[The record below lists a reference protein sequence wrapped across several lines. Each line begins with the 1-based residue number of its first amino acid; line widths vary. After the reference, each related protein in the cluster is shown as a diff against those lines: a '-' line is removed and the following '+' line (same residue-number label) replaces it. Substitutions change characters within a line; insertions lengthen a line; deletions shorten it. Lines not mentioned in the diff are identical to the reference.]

1 MRIAWTS
8 VFLLVTALALSVGCS
23 DEKKPET
30 PEKLSRFVAAD
41 ATTPEPE
48 KPTTPGHKGVYARLD
63 EDVAVD
69 TDGPSPEEEAEDLEE
84 LARHQP
90 RMHRITV
97 RPEET
102 LQLYSDWSGVSA
114 QDLKLQ
120 NAGKRPIYGK
130 SYVIPLSVAE
140 LENFQQRRENYW
152 RQKTEDLYKGY
163 KVIPV
168 KYQVK
173 KNDTLLGIAKKHNTP
188 LWFVVRL
195 NENLDPYHLS
205 VGQKLMVPNLEE
217 KSGDEVAAD
226 GATHVGDGDTAS
238 VFEVIVRPGE
248 TASRYAKW
256 GGIEVEDIEKSNR
269 HLKDINRLRV
279 GDRIKLPFTAKQQKE
294 FMKKRDRKK
303 KKKRKGS

>member
-1 MRIAWTS
+1 MRIAWTLS
-8 VFLLVTALALSVGCS
+8 FLLIGAAVLFGGCS
-23 DEKKPET
+23 DDKKDKDEGS
-30 PEKLSRFVAAD
+30 EKLSRFVAAD
-41 ATTPEPE
+41 ATEPEPE

-63 EDVAVD
+63 EDVTED
-69 TDGPSPEEEAEDLEE
+69 LGGPSPEEEAEDLEE

-102 LQLYSDWSGVSA
+102 LQLYADWSGVSA

-120 NAGKRPIYGK
+120 NAGKQPVYGK

-152 RQKTEDLYKGY
+152 RQKTEDLYKTY
-163 KVIPV
+163 KVIPI
-168 KYQVK
+168 KYKVK
-173 KNDTLLGIAKKHNTP
+173 KNDTLLGIAKKHNSP

-205 VGQKLMVPNLEE
+205 VGQKIMMPTLEE
-217 KSGDEVAAD
+217 KSGEETAAES
-226 GATHVGDGDTAS
+226 ATHVGDGDTAS

-248 TASRYAKW
+248 TASRLAQW
-256 GGIEVEDIEKSNR
+256 GSIEVEDIEKSNR
-269 HLKDINRLRV
+269 HIKDINRLRV
-279 GDRIKLPFTAKQQKE
+279 GDRIKLPLTAKQQKE
-294 FMKKRDRKK
+294 FIQRRDKK
-303 KKKRKGS
+303 

>member
-1 MRIAWTS
+1 MRIARTLP
-8 VFLLVTALALSVGCS
+8 FLFLAMLVTAGGCS
-23 DEKKPET
+23 DDEKDRKGN
-30 PEKLSRFVAAD
+30 EKLSRFVAAD
-41 ATTPEPE
+41 AATAPEPE
-48 KPTTPGHKGVYARLD
+48 RPSTPGHRGVYARLD
-63 EDVAVD
+63 EDVKDEVG
-69 TDGPSPEEEAEDLEE
+69 GPTPEEEAEDLEE

-102 LQLYSDWSGVSA
+102 LQLYSDWAGVSA

-120 NAGKRPIYGK
+120 NAGKRPVYGK

-152 RQKTEDLYKGY
+152 RQKTEDLYKGF

-173 KNDTLLGIAKKHNTP
+173 KNDTLTGIAKKHNTP
-188 LWFVVRL
+188 LWFLVRL

-205 VGQKLMVPNLEE
+205 VGQKLMVPTLTE
-217 KSGDEVAAD
+217 KSGEEMAENS
-226 GATHVGDGDTAS
+226 ATHVGDGDTAS
-238 VFEVIVRPGE
+238 VFEVIIRPGE
-248 TASRYAKW
+248 TAGRLAKW

-269 HLKDINRLRV
+269 HIKDINRLRV
-279 GDRIKLPFTAKQQKE
+279 GDRLKLPLTAKQQTAFIE
-294 FMKKRDRKK
+294 SRGHKK
-303 KKKRKGS
+303 

>member
-1 MRIAWTS
+1 MRIARTLS
-8 VFLLVTALALSVGCS
+8 FLLLVSLATAWGCS
-23 DEKKPET
+23 DDKSEKQEN
-30 PEKLSRFVAAD
+30 PEKLTRFVATD
-41 ATTPEPE
+41 ASTTPEPE
-48 KPTTPGHKGVYARLD
+48 KPTTPGHKGVYARID
-63 EDVAVD
+63 ED
-69 TDGPSPEEEAEDLEE
+69 TIEETGGPTPEEEAEDLEE

-120 NAGKRPIYGK
+120 NAGKQPVYGK

-163 KVIPV
+163 KVIPI

-173 KNDTLLGIAKKHNTP
+173 KNDTLTGIAKKHNSP

-205 VGQKLMVPNLEE
+205 VGQKLMIPTLEE
-217 KSGDEVAAD
+217 KSGEEADSD

-238 VFEVIVRPGE
+238 AFEVIIRPGE
-248 TASRYAKW
+248 TASRLAQW

-269 HLKDINRLRV
+269 HIKSIDRLRV
-279 GDRIKLPFTAKQQKE
+279 GDRIKMPLTAKQQKE
-294 FMKKRDRKK
+294 FIEKRDKK
-303 KKKRKGS
+303 K